1 MGRGTNVW
9 FMVWMRGGTSEWF
22 VVAHDKANGRWE
34 LQGLMKHDKLGDMGC
49 LVPMKKE
56 VY

>member
-1 MGRGTNVW
+1 
-9 FMVWMRGGTSEWF
+9 MRGGTSEWF